1 MGDKIFGDFANNSE
15 INELAINLRKNNEM
29 DEIRQLAKE
38 NDIPAERAEQF
49 ISGDIL
55 YLVDTSED
63 ENYEEVEE
71 NAVGEEADRTDED
84 YQDPSESETVENV
97 ADKATKNFTIDDV
110 SAKLRKELTI
120 YKDGDSKYVVE
131 KLIELC
137 KTDQK
142 LLNNIMQHHKS
153 YDKAFMYFYEK
164 SRSVGHKM
172 PHGNMVYLD
181 NDMAVKLSVEYFNR
195 DDAAEEAK
203 KAKEEKERKERQKE
217 EAEKQKKKAAE
228 APKKTEASTGSNK
241 PMVSDTPAPKV
252 TKADPVKKEK
262 KNSMEQLSLFDFVV

>member
-1 MGDKIFGDFANNSE
+1 MGDKIFGDFDNNSD
-15 INELAINLRKNNEM
+15 INELAINLRKNNEL

-38 NDIPAERAEQF
+38 NDISDEQAEKF

-55 YLVDTSED
+55 YLVDTTDDDSNED
-63 ENYEEVEE
+63 AEETADEEEV
-71 NAVGEEADRTDED
+71 NCSDED
-84 YQDPSESETVENV
+84 NQEQPEANVVENTS
-97 ADKATKNFTIDDV
+97 DKATHDFTIDDV
-110 SAKLRKELTI
+110 SVKLRKELTI

-131 KLIELC
+131 KLIELS

-142 LLNNIMQHHKS
+142 LLNNIMQPHKS
-153 YDKAFMYFYEK
+153 YDKAFVYFYEK

-195 DDAAEEAK
+195 DDAAAEAK
-203 KAKEEKERKERQKE
+203 KAKEEKERKERQKV

-228 APKKTEASTGSNK
+228 APKKNEASSTAKK
-241 PMVSDTPAPKV
+241 PTVSEAPAPKV
-252 TKADPVKKEK
+252 TKVEPVKKPK
-262 KNSMEQLSLFDFVV
+262 NNSMDQLSFDFGI

>member
-1 MGDKIFGDFANNSE
+1 MGDKIFGDFDNNSD
-15 INELAINLRKNNEM
+15 INELAINLRKNNEL

-38 NDIPAERAEQF
+38 NNIPEERAEQF

-63 ENYEEVEE
+63 DVYEESEETIVE
-71 NAVGEEADRTDED
+71 EEADCPDED
-84 YQDPSESETVENV
+84 NKEQSSSDVVEKA
-97 ADKATKNFTIDDV
+97 ADKVIKNFTIDDV

-142 LLNNIMQHHKS
+142 LLNNIMQPYKS
-153 YDKAFMYFYEK
+153 YDKAFVYFYEK

-181 NDMAVKLSVEYFNR
+181 NDIAVKLSVEYFNR

-203 KAKEEKERKERQKE
+203 KAKAEKERKEKQKV
-217 EAEKQKKKAAE
+217 EAEKQKQKAAE
-228 APKKTEASTGSNK
+228 TPKKKEASSTK
-241 PMVSDTPAPKV
+241 PKVSETPAPKV
-252 TKADPVKKEK
+252 NKVEPVKKEK
-262 KNSMEQLSLFDFVV
+262 KNSMDQLSLFDFGV

>member
-1 MGDKIFGDFANNSE
+1 MGDKIFGDFDNNSD
-15 INELAINLRKNNEM
+15 INELAINLRKNNEL

-38 NDIPAERAEQF
+38 NNIPEERAEQF

-63 ENYEEVEE
+63 EVNEETE
-71 NAVGEEADRTDED
+71 NPAIEGKANCPDED
-84 YQDPSESETVENV
+84 NKEQSGSDVVEKAV
-97 ADKATKNFTIDDV
+97 DKVIKNFTIDDV

-142 LLNNIMQHHKS
+142 LLNNIMQPHKS
-153 YDKAFMYFYEK
+153 YDKAFEYFYEK

-181 NDMAVKLSVEYFNR
+181 NDIAVKLSVEYFNR
-195 DDAAEEAK
+195 DDAD
-203 KAKEEKERKERQKE
+203 RK
-217 EAEKQKKKAAE
+217 
-228 APKKTEASTGSNK
+228 S
-241 PMVSDTPAPKV
+241 
-252 TKADPVKKEK
+252 
-262 KNSMEQLSLFDFVV
+262 VV